1 MIYDAVGNRCAVDFA
16 DLQLTI
22 PPDECLEILKQ
33 KGFGEIKVNLVE
45 LARKCIG
52 VSKYRRG
59 ARLDEAPQM
68 FDCSSFIKW
77 LYGQKSIWLPRR
89 GIQQREFGI
98 PVNRKEIKAEDIVFV
113 SGYIDYYFTDQKDG
127 VGHVGIATGEGT
139 IIHAAN
145 GKLGVIE
152 SSFEDFVSKGFR
164 GIRRIVPDGHLV
176 HTLITPI
183 KREVE
188 WSDDIRW
195 IILQKPR
202 K

>member
-1 MIYDAVGNRCAVDFA
+1 VTYCAVGNRCAVDFT

-22 PPDECLEILKQ
+22 PPDKCLEILRQ
-33 KGFGEIKVNLVE
+33 KGFREIKVNLVE
-45 LARKCIG
+45 LARKCVS

-59 ARLDEAPQM
+59 ARLDESPQV

-77 LYGQKSIWLPRR
+77 LYGQKGIWLPRR
-89 GIQQREFGI
+89 GIQQREFGV
-98 PVNRKEIKAEDIVFV
+98 PVNREKIKAEDLVFV
-113 SGYIDYYFTDQKDG
+113 SGYIDYYSTNPKDG
-127 VGHVGIATGEGT
+127 VGHIGIATGDGT

-145 GKLGVIE
+145 SKLGVIE

-176 HTLITPI
+176 HTLITPDE
-183 KREVE
+183 RGVE

-195 IILQKPR
+195 IILQEPR